1 MFGFKKKT
9 NNSIL
14 IVGLGNPGLD
24 YERSRHNSGFL
35 FVNKLAGVLS
45 EKSELS
51 HPNFNLNSK
60 LETEIFEIN
69 YKGKKIYIAKPQTF
83 MNDSGRSVS
92 KIMNYYKLSADNL
105 FVAYDDLDLQIG
117 AYKIQKG
124 KYPKSHNGLN
134 SIMNALKTSEFTHI
148 RIGIENRDNDKFE
161 GKDFVLS
168 RFSEE
173 EFEKINEVLG
183 LISDEVISSHSL
195 SPLSRG

>member
-1 MFGFKKKT
+1 MFGFNKKKS
-9 NNSIL
+9 NSIL
-14 IVGLGNPGLD
+14 VVGLGNPGPD
-24 YERSRHNSGFL
+24 YERSRHNAGFL
-35 FVNKLAGVLS
+35 FVDKLAIALS
-45 EKSELS
+45 QKSELS
-51 HPNFNLNSK
+51 HPNFSLNSK
-60 LETEIFEIN
+60 LEAEMFELN

-105 FVAYDDLDLQIG
+105 FIAYDDLDLQLG
-117 AYKIQKG
+117 AYKMQKG

-134 SIMNALKTSEFTHI
+134 SIINALKTGEFTHI

-173 EFEKINEVLG
+173 EFEKVNNVVSNL
-183 LISDEVISSHSL
+183 LDEVENL
-195 SPLSRG
+195 LL

>member
-1 MFGFKKKT
+1 MLGFNKKKS
-9 NNSIL
+9 NSIL

-24 YERSRHNSGFL
+24 YEKSRHNSGFL
-35 FVNKLAGVLS
+35 FVDKLAKLLS
-45 EKSELS
+45 QISELS

-60 LETEIFEIN
+60 LEAEMFEIN
-69 YKGKKIYIAKPQTF
+69 YKGRKIFLAKPQTF

-105 FVAYDDLDLQIG
+105 FVAYDDLDLQLG
-117 AYKIQKG
+117 VYKIQKG

-134 SIMNALKTSEFTHI
+134 SIINAIKTSGFTHI
-148 RIGIENRDNDKFE
+148 RIGIENRDSEIFE

-173 EFEKINEVLG
+173 EFEIIETSLTKMVDE
-183 LISDEVISSHSL
+183 LIRL
-195 SPLSRG
+195 LL